1 MDTFFEAEVLESTSV
16 KRLLMRRKESYGF
29 YAALEN
35 LVKNKKLRYVDYS
48 KQRVYAPSH
57 KKAMLLSCEMQ
68 TRSCL

>member
-1 MDTFFEAEVLESTSV
+1 
-16 KRLLMRRKESYGF
+16 MRKFSEI
-29 YAALEN
+29 AWTEIVAAVALEN
-35 LVKNKKLRYVDYS
+35 LVKNEKLRYVDYS